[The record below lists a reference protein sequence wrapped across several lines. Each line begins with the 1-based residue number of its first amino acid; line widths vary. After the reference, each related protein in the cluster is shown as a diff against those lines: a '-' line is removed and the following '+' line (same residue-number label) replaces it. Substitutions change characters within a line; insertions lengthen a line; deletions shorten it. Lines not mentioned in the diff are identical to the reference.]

1 LSSLFIVSLFAT
13 ASAAEEEEEEE
24 EVPKTTSHVLCDMP
38 KIKSGDS

>member
-1 LSSLFIVSLFAT
+1 LLSLFIISLFAT
-13 ASAAEEEEEEE
+13 ASAAEEEEEE